1 MSICFAFYAPQPN
14 LSCSAPPRNSSARNP
29 DVNMNAAQA
38 WPCLRERGEGGGT
51 ATAVSLVRNIGS
63 CGRGSCLSSSGF
75 SLSLKRWAAQRDA
88 TFNAKT
94 SASFAGW
101 RGRKAEAFQSS

>member
-38 WPCLRERGEGGGT
+38 WPCLRERGEGE
-51 ATAVSLVRNIGS
+51 TAVSLVRNIGLY
-63 CGRGSCLSSSGF
+63 GRGGCCLSSSAF
-75 SLSLKRWAAQRDA
+75 SLSLKRWAARRDA